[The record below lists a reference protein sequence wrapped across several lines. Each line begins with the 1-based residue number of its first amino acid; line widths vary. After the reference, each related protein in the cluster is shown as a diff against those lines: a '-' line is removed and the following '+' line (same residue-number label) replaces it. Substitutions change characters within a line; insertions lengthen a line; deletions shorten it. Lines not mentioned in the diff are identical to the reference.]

1 MPLVRAEGT
10 ILVFDKAEHHL
21 YQNKGGGGGG
31 GGGGERDHFCGRGTI
46 SASGFRLW
54 GTESTS
60 RFCPEYCMFRKLRQP
75 LVVFVVLCLETN
87 LCSHPL

>member
-1 MPLVRAEGT
+1 MPVLRAEGT
-10 ILVFDKAEHHL
+10 VLVFDKVEHHL
-21 YQNKGGGGGG
+21 YQNRG
-31 GGGGERDHFCGRGTI
+31 DNFCGRGTI
-46 SASGFRLW
+46 SDSGFRPW
-54 GTESTS
+54 GTESAS